1 MLKNPAYKGQAGFG
15 KTHDS
20 PPRPKLRPQRGHPVH
35 PRRPRTTLD
44 VPQAQCLS
52 IPVPALISA
61 DLFAAVEAQLAEN
74 RARARQRQRGARYL
88 LQGLVV
94 CAQCQYAFYGKP
106 ISHKSAHGKARH
118 YAYYR
123 CIGTDAYRFGGER
136 ICDNLQVRTDFLDAE
151 VWQAVCDLLQD
162 PKRLQPEYQRR
173 LNTPGRENQA
183 LSATQAQLTKL
194 RQATER
200 LIDRYTD
207 GLIDKAE
214 FEPRLLRLRQ
224 RRAALTDQARLLRLE
239 LARQAELRLIITR
252 LEAFAAQ
259 VQATLADADWATKR
273 DLIRTLV
280 KRVEI
285 GKDEVTIVFRVTPD
299 PFDFSP
305 QRGSLQHRWG
315 RNLTRHGQSSLGWSG
330 N

>member
-1 MLKNPAYKGQAGFG
+1 
-15 KTHDS
+15 
-20 PPRPKLRPQRGHPVH
+20 
-35 PRRPRTTLD
+35 
-44 VPQAQCLS
+44 
-52 IPVPALISA
+52 
-61 DLFAAVEAQLAEN
+61 
-74 RARARQRQRGARYL
+74 
-88 LQGLVV
+88 
-94 CAQCQYAFYGKP
+94 
-106 ISHKSAHGKARH
+106 
-118 YAYYR
+118 
-123 CIGTDAYRFGGER
+123 
-136 ICDNLQVRTDFLDAE
+136 LDAQ

-162 PKRLQPEYQRR
+162 PQRLQQEYQRR